1 MDWYFLQIGIVCVL
15 VLPMGW
21 YCLWLGI
28 VYGLVRNHKEVKSA
42 RDPIVGPPDRPG
54 NRVHCPA
61 PVLTRP
67 LNPQILVQI
76 QRNKVDTFQ
85 LVG

>member
-1 MDWYFLQIGIVCVL
+1 MLGAVFLGPGYFMLNLLLII
-15 VLPMGW
+15 
-21 YCLWLGI
+21 
-28 VYGLVRNHKEVKSA
+28 RNHKEVKSA

-54 NRVHCPA
+54 SRVHCPA

-67 LNPQILVQI
+67 LNPHHLVQI

-85 LVG
+85 SVG

>member
-1 MDWYFLQIGIVCVL
+1 MQFQKAANTAMAVL
-15 VLPMGW
+15 NKILRAFT
-21 YCLWLGI
+21 YRDRTTYI
-28 VYGLVRNHKEVKSA
+28 RNHKKLKSA

-54 NRVHCPA
+54 NRGHCPA

-67 LNPQILVQI
+67 LKPQILAQI